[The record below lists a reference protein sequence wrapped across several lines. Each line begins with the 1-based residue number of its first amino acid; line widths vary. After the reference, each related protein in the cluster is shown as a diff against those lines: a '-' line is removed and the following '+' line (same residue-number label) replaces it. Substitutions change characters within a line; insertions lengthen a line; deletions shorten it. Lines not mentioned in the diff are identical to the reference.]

1 MFVTSRMMMQN
12 VGRNRAK
19 TIGFIGLGAMGRE
32 MATNLLSKTFQASN
46 DAELTFVVH
55 DTMDQV
61 SYKITTEIKSSKSE
75 TSSFLYHLLN
85 KVYD

>member
-1 MFVTSRMMMQN
+1 MLITPRLMIQHA
-12 VGRNRAK
+12 GRNRSK

-55 DTMDQV
+55 DTFDQV
-61 SYKITTEIKSSKSE
+61 G
-75 TSSFLYHLLN
+75 
-85 KVYD
+85 